1 METEYLKP
9 FVEGVRELVS
19 TMLQSSCDI
28 CDSDEASC
36 ADVSGVISLSGETAV
51 QVALSFPRETA
62 TRMVAQL
69 LAMEPGEVDDAILGD
84 GVGEM
89 ANIVAGM
96 AKGRLPHHKDERTQ
110 LSLPSVVLADG
121 HELSLFRATGVVH
134 MRMTTDM
141 GDFSLRVCAMDNH

>member
-1 METEYLKP
+1 
-9 FVEGVRELVS
+9 
-19 TMLQSSCDI
+19 MLQSSCDI
-28 CDSDEASC
+28 CDSDDALR

-62 TRMVAQL
+62 TKMVAQL
-69 LAMEPGEVDDAILGD
+69 LAMEPCEVDDAILGD

-96 AKGRLPHHKDERTQ
+96 AKGRLPHHHNERTQ

-134 MRMTTDM
+134 MRMSTDM
-141 GDFSLRVCAMDNH
+141 GKFSLRICATANH

>member
-1 METEYLKP
+1 METEYLNP

-28 CDSDEASC
+28 CDSDDPLR

-62 TRMVAQL
+62 TKMVAQL
-69 LAMEPGEVDDAILGD
+69 LAMEPAEVDDAILGD

-96 AKGRLPHHKDERTQ
+96 AKGRLPNSSERTQ
-110 LSLPSVVLADG
+110 LSLPSVVLAEG
-121 HELSLFRATGVVH
+121 HELSLFRAVGVVH
-134 MRMTTDM
+134 MRLTTDM
-141 GDFSLRVCAMDNH
+141 GKFSLRICATGKH

>member
-9 FVEGVRELVS
+9 FVDGVRELVS
-19 TMLQSSCDI
+19 TMLQSTCDI
-28 CDSDEASC
+28 SVGEDSPS

-51 QVALSFPRETA
+51 QLALSFPRETA
-62 TRMVAQL
+62 TKMVAQL
-69 LAMEPGEVDDAILGD
+69 LALEESEVDDAILGD

-96 AKGRLPHHKDERTQ
+96 AKGRLPNNNERTQ
-110 LSLPSVVLADG
+110 LSLPSVVVSQG

-134 MRMTTDM
+134 MRLTTDL
-141 GDFSLRVCAMDNH
+141 GDFSLRVCARPRH